1 MGAKRNLIGLKFGR
15 LTVIGDGVHENWVH
29 KWECKCECGNV
40 VLVNTSKLTTGH
52 TRSCGCL
59 QKERTSEASLIHG
72 KSKSR
77 IHKEWRGILHRCKN
91 PSASHYENYGGRGIK
106 VCDEWQGENGFLN
119 FYKWSMENGYAD
131 NLTLDRKNNDKG
143 YSPDNCRWV
152 THQENCWNRGT
163 RKDSRTGKAGV
174 TMVVTRTGKIKYR
187 SCIMVNGK
195 NIHLGYFYNL
205 DEAIKAREEAEAKYW
220 NKKGDD

>member
-1 MGAKRNLIGLKFGR
+1 MGAKRNLIGQKFGR
-15 LTVIGDGVHENWVH
+15 LTVIGDGLRENWVH
-29 KWECKCECGNV
+29 KWECKCKCGNI
-40 VLVNTSKLTTGH
+40 VLVDTSKLTTGH
-52 TRSCGCL
+52 TQSCGCL
-59 QKERTSEASLIHG
+59 QKERTSKASLIHG

-77 IHKEWRGILHRCKN
+77 IHKEWRSILHRCKN

-152 THQENCWNRGT
+152 THQENCWNRGA

-205 DEAIKAREEAEAKYW
+205 DEAIKAREEAETKYW
-220 NKKGDD
+220 NMKGDD